1 MKTITITLLHQYY
14 STQTPSPSPSL
25 YRLFT
30 FLVLTNLVKANMF
43 IYAGCSQ
50 GNKFQP
56 NTPYEATLNSL
67 LSSMA
72 SSSSQALYNSF
83 ALGNYSSA
91 NPDGSVFGLYQCR
104 GDLKTRECSIC
115 IAKAIE
121 QVTLVCPFTLGA
133 TMQLDGCF
141 LRYEHSDFIGKL
153 DTSLMFKRCGYD
165 GVNDAAD
172 FVKRRDDVLADIQAG
187 AAMGFRISSSGLV
200 HGLAQCLG
208 DLSASDCSACLSD
221 AVAKMISLCGSAAA
235 ADVFLAQCYAR
246 YWVSSYYKSAPDS
259 TNDDEVGKTV
269 AIVVGVLAGVAI
281 FVVLLSICRKALVG

>member
-1 MKTITITLLHQYY
+1 MKTITITQ
-14 STQTPSPSPSL
+14 TQTPSL

-30 FLVLTNLVKANMF
+30 FLVLTNNLVKANMF

-50 GNKFQP
+50 GNKYQP

-72 SSSSQALYNSF
+72 TSSSQSLYNSF
-83 ALGNYSSA
+83 ALGNYSSG

-115 IAKAIE
+115 VAKAIE
-121 QVTLVCPFTLGA
+121 EVSLVCPYTLGA
-133 TMQLDGCF
+133 TMQLEGCF
-141 LRYEHSDFIGKL
+141 VRYEHSDFIGKL
-153 DTSLMFKRCGYD
+153 DTSLMFKRCGYED
-165 GVNDAAD
+165 GVNDAED
-172 FVKRRDDVLADIQAG
+172 FVKRRDEVVADIQQG
-187 AAMGFRISSSGLV
+187 AAMAGFRISSSGSV

-221 AVAKMISLCGSAAA
+221 AVAKMISLCSRSATA

-246 YWVSSYYKSAPDS
+246 YWVSTYYKAAPDS

>member
-1 MKTITITLLHQYY
+1 MMITISLHQYY
-14 STQTPSPSPSL
+14 STQTTSPSL
-25 YRLFT
+25 CLFT
-30 FLVLTNLVKANMF
+30 FLVLTNLVKAHMF

-50 GNKFQP
+50 GNKYQP

-91 NPDGSVFGLYQCR
+91 NAEGSVFGLYQCR

-121 QVTLVCPFTLGA
+121 QVSLVCPYTLGA

-141 LRYEHSDFIGKL
+141 LRYEHTDFIGKL
-153 DTSLMFKRCGYD
+153 DTSVMFKRCSYN

-172 FVKRRDDVLADIQAG
+172 FIKRRDDVLADMQ
-187 AAMGFRISSSGLV
+187 AAMGFRMSSSGTV
-200 HGLAQCLG
+200 HGVAQCLG
-208 DLSASDCSACLSD
+208 DLSPPDCSACMSD

-246 YWVSSYYKSAPDS
+246 YWVSGYYKSTPGIHMS
-259 TNDDEVGKTV
+259 Y
-269 AIVVGVLAGVAI
+269 L
-281 FVVLLSICRKALVG
+281 

>member
-1 MKTITITLLHQYY
+1 MKTITITQ
-14 STQTPSPSPSL
+14 TQTPSL

-30 FLVLTNLVKANMF
+30 FLVLTKLVKANMF

-50 GNKFQP
+50 GNKYQP

-72 SSSSQALYNSF
+72 TSSSQSLYNSF
-83 ALGNYSSA
+83 ALGNSSSG

-115 IAKAIE
+115 VAKAIE
-121 QVTLVCPFTLGA
+121 EVGLVCPYTLGA
-133 TMQLDGCF
+133 TMQLEGCF
-141 LRYEHSDFIGKL
+141 VRYEHSDFIGKL

-165 GVNDAAD
+165 NVNDAED
-172 FVKRRDDVLADIQAG
+172 FVKRRDEVVADIEG
-187 AAMGFRISSSGLV
+187 AAAMAGFRISSSGSV

-221 AVAKMISLCGSAAA
+221 AVAKMISLCSRSATA

-246 YWVSSYYKSAPDS
+246 YWVSTYYKSAA
-259 TNDDEVGKTV
+259 GKLY
-269 AIVVGVLAGVAI
+269 ICNPRFSFLIEMKRI
-281 FVVLLSICRKALVG
+281 F